1 MHPIA
6 MPEIE
11 HRRHSW
17 RSPTGK
23 HLTQQG
29 VDLARRVGE
38 TMGRFD
44 LVITSDLPRAYET
57 AIAMGYAVNRK
68 EKLLGQLDTGE
79 ALDWTLGCIEFAR
92 AGRDGKAT
100 AKACRKHAELLGD
113 IAASLPPDGRA
124 LVVSHGGVI
133 EAGVVGLLP
142 DYDYGAFGPACER
155 CEGILMRFDGGVC
168 TGAEVLRLPA
178 DWQAASA

>member
-1 MHPIA
+1 

-17 RSPTGK
+17 RAPTGK

-44 LVITSDLPRAYET
+44 LVITSDLPRAFET
-57 AIAMGYAVNRK
+57 AIAMGYAVDRQ
-68 EKLLGQLDTGE
+68 EKLLSSMGDPVDSE
-79 ALDWTLGCIEFAR
+79 VAWELGCAEFQRAAR
-92 AGRDGKAT
+92 LGKT
-100 AKACRKHAELLGD
+100 TLKAANKHAQFLRQ
-113 IAASLPPDGRA
+113 IAAELTPSGRA
-124 LVVSHGGVI
+124 LIVSHGGII
-133 EAGVVGLLP
+133 ELGVVGLLP
-142 DYDYGAFGPACER
+142 EYDYSAFGPACER
-155 CEGILMRFDGGVC
+155 CEGVRMYFDGDAC

-178 DWQAASA
+178 GWQ

>member
-1 MHPIA
+1 
-6 MPEIE
+6 MPLIE

-38 TMGRFD
+38 TMGEFD
-44 LVITSDLPRAYET
+44 LVVTSNLPRAYET

-68 EKLLGQLDTGE
+68 EKVLGELDM
-79 ALDWTLGCIEFAR
+79 ADDLDWTLGCVEFAR
-92 AGRDGKAT
+92 AARSSKAT
-100 AKACRKHAELLGD
+100 AKACRKQAELLSE
-113 IAASLPPDGRA
+113 IAASLSADGRA

-142 DYDYGAFGPACER
+142 EYDYSAWGPACER
-155 CEGILMRFDGGVC
+155 CEGVRMQFEGDVC
-168 TGAEVLRLPA
+168 VSAEILRL
-178 DWQAASA
+178 S